1 MKKALFFMIFIFATA
16 ICGYA
21 QEAPAAE
28 QNDDS
33 ELILRYQNRRT
44 MRGYKMLFEAG
55 YKWGLPDKEGFLC
68 GVYDPDKWSIGASAG
83 FQFNNFVFLGGGT
96 DFQLYRSGGNTYLT
110 VPVFGELR
118 INVLNDKKFT
128 PFGDVRF
135 GYGIGDI
142 RGAYVAFQV
151 GVRFSL
157 PKHHAIYLLCQYD
170 NQLGDGSA
178 DHTDF
183 VNDNLGFKLGYEF

>member
-1 MKKALFFMIFIFATA
+1 M
-16 ICGYA
+16 
-21 QEAPAAE
+21 
-28 QNDDS
+28 
-33 ELILRYQNRRT
+33 
-44 MRGYKMLFEAG
+44 
-55 YKWGLPDKEGFLC
+55 
-68 GVYDPDKWSIGASAG
+68 
-83 FQFNNFVFLGGGT
+83 FLGGGT
-96 DFQLYRSGGNTYLT
+96 DFQLYRSSGNTYLT

-118 INVLNDKKFT
+118 INVLNAKKFT

-151 GVRFSL
+151 GVRYSL

>member
-1 MKKALFFMIFIFATA
+1 
-16 ICGYA
+16 
-21 QEAPAAE
+21 
-28 QNDDS
+28 
-33 ELILRYQNRRT
+33 

-55 YKWGLPDKEGFLC
+55 YQWGLPDKEGFLC
-68 GVYDPDKWSIGASAG
+68 GVYDPDKWSVGASAG

-118 INVLNDKKFT
+118 INVLNEKVYNLLAMSGLAT
-128 PFGDVRF
+128 ASAISAVRMSHSKWECATHF
-135 GYGIGDI
+135 
-142 RGAYVAFQV
+142 R
-151 GVRFSL
+151 STMHL
-157 PKHHAIYLLCQYD
+157 LLCQYD

>member
-1 MKKALFFMIFIFATA
+1 MKKTLFFMIFIFATA

-55 YKWGLPDKEGFLC
+55 YQWGLPDKEGFLC
-68 GVYDPDKWSIGASAG
+68 GVYDPD
-83 FQFNNFVFLGGGT
+83 
-96 DFQLYRSGGNTYLT
+96 NTYLT

-151 GVRFSL
+151 GVRYSL

>member
-1 MKKALFFMIFIFATA
+1 M
-16 ICGYA
+16 G
-21 QEAPAAE
+21 
-28 QNDDS
+28 
-33 ELILRYQNRRT
+33 
-44 MRGYKMLFEAG
+44 GV
-55 YKWGLPDKEGFLC
+55 PDKEGILF
-68 GVYDPDKWSIGASAG
+68 GIYDPDKWSVGASAG

-96 DFQLYRSGGNTYLT
+96 DFQSYRSGGNTYLT

-118 INVLNDKKFT
+118 INVLNAKKFT
-128 PFGDVRF
+128 PFGDIRF

-142 RGAYVAFQV
+142 CGAYVAFQV
-151 GVRFSL
+151 GVRYSL

-170 NQLGDGSA
+170 NQLGCGSA